1 VATGPNGEI
10 YIVWAGMGKLWM
22 DVSYDG
28 GVTFGKDR
36 EIATL
41 HEGWTLDIPRIN
53 RSNGMPFIACN
64 QLTGEIYITYADR
77 EPGEHARIHLLHT
90 TAKMETWTHY
100 YPSDPKKGDAF
111 VPNLVINPRTGK
123 VGVVFY
129 QAVGRKRLTVELYTL
144 TSDQVGSN
152 QVLSKKFKKPGKRVF
167 FGDYIDIDYIG
178 DDFIAGWT
186 SYERRH
192 LVVRVGKSKDS

>member
-1 VATGPNGEI
+1 
-10 YIVWAGMGKLWM
+10 M

-28 GVTFGKDR
+28 GLTFGKDR

-41 HEGWTLDIPRIN
+41 HEGWTLDIPGIY

-64 QLTGEIYITYADR
+64 QLTGSIYITYADR
-77 EPGEHARIHLLHT
+77 EPGEHARVHLLRT
-90 TAKMETWTHY
+90 NAKMETWNHY

-111 VPNLVINPRTGK
+111 FPNLVINPKTGK

-129 QAVGRKRLTVELYTL
+129 QAVRKKRLRVELYTL
-144 TSDQVGSN
+144 TTTQDGSN
-152 QVLSKKFKKPGKRVF
+152 QVLSKKFKKPGDKVF

-178 DDFIAGWT
+178 NGFIAAWT
-186 SYERRH
+186 SYEKRQ
-192 LVVRVGKSKDS
+192 LLVRVGKVKDS